1 MSVEHIWCSQELK
14 KSHSAFRRKFSL
26 FYFDILKYV
35 ILLIVKW
42 RQTFTEHVLYPRH
55 SFNSHIGLWSRYPH
69 VTDDKAETELLN
81 FPKVIQ
87 SIRDR
92 MEARH
97 PSLESVLQGTL
108 WHHLSFY
115 TCNYI
120 YILSIPYVAIMFKHL
135 FSNVALH
142 NDWNS

>member
-1 MSVEHIWCSQELK
+1 MLSGESFHYSILCIKGQIYWNMS
-14 KSHSAFRRKFSL
+14 
-26 FYFDILKYV
+26 FYGLWNDGKHLLSMYYIPGTHLILT
-35 ILLIVKW
+35 I
-42 RQTFTEHVLYPRH
+42 
-55 SFNSHIGLWSRYPH
+55 SLWSRYPH

-87 SIRDR
+87 SIRAR